1 MTKRCV
7 ASPFVTPGGL
17 SIAQCGE
24 GRAESFV
31 EVVRPGSGVQST
43 VKVYEVLRLG
53 GYVPTSIAVGEWLYL
68 WKENGM
74 VSCLKVA
81 TGELVWSERV
91 PGSFYGSPICVNQRL
106 YNMSTQGDLVCLA
119 VGGKFQAPVVVG
131 LGEGSHAT
139 PAVSGG
145 RMYLRTFTQLISVGK

>member
-1 MTKRCV
+1 
-7 ASPFVTPGGL
+7 
-17 SIAQCGE
+17 
-24 GRAESFV
+24 
-31 EVVRPGSGVQST
+31 
-43 VKVYEVLRLG
+43 
-53 GYVPTSIAVGEWLYL
+53 
-68 WKENGM
+68 M

-91 PGSFYGSPICVNQRL
+91 AGSFYGSPICVNQRL